1 MDFKDSPQ
9 EAEFRAEV
17 RKFLDAHAP
26 LRTSSTESAYAGASS
41 DAERV
46 AIAKRWQALLA
57 EHGWACIAWPKAFGG
72 RDATPIES
80 VIWNQEVSRY
90 VTPDGLFIIGQGM
103 CAPTLMAYGNDA
115 HKAEH
120 LPKIA
125 SGEEVWCQLFSEPV
139 AGSDLAG
146 IKTRAVRDGDK
157 WIINGQKV
165 WTSGAHYS
173 DFGLLITRTDP
184 SQPKHKG
191 LTMFFLDM
199 KTPGVEVRPIKQIN
213 GNQDFNEVYFTD
225 VVIPDSQRL
234 GGEGDG
240 WKVAL
245 VTLMNER
252 LAVGGGLSNSVMDV
266 FKASQTQEYGDELA
280 IEDHAVR
287 DRLADWYC
295 RESGLKFTSYRMI
308 TALSRGQDPGPEA
321 SISKVVVAA
330 NNNQSANFALDMQD
344 YGGILDD
351 DALSGFGNQFQ
362 RQFLRSPANR
372 IEGGS
377 DEILRNIIAER
388 VLGMPADMRPDKN
401 VPFAE
406 IPQGKG

>member
-26 LRTSSTESAYAGASS
+26 LRTSSTESAYAGAAS
-41 DAERV
+41 DADRV

-115 HKAEH
+115 HKAAH

-266 FKASQTQEYGDELA
+266 FKATQTQEYGDELA

-388 VLGMPADMRPDKN
+388 VLSMPADMRPDKN

>member
-26 LRTSSTESAYAGASS
+26 LRTSSTESAYAEAKT
-41 DAERV
+41 DADRV

-266 FKASQTQEYGDELA
+266 FKASQTQDYGDELA

>member
-26 LRTSSTESAYAGASS
+26 LRTSSTESAYAEAKT
-41 DAERV
+41 DADRV

-146 IKTRAVRDGDK
+146 IKTRSVRDGDK

-266 FKASQTQEYGDELA
+266 FKATQTQDYGDELA

>member
-26 LRTSSTESAYAGASS
+26 LRTSSTESAYAEAKT
-41 DAERV
+41 DADRV

-103 CAPTLMAYGNDA
+103 CAPTLMAYGNDG
-115 HKAEH
+115 HKAAH

-266 FKASQTQEYGDELA
+266 FKATQTQEYGDELA